1 MVAPN
6 VLPPRW
12 DLSSASLK
20 WADTVRELG
29 PRPRRW
35 TRARRSYP
43 EPPTGQE
50 RTAWHLPEVLRSG
63 TSTNRP
69 RPFDGIRRPT
79 PPKVIR
85 RSRMA
90 VGGGGWHALAVVART
105 TYARAAIRASVRPRG
120 SPGHGSRGLGSEATG
135 VDGLAQSAENVA
147 SMRSRIAGSV
157 TRMPHSRLSLSDTHE
172 RFSEPTNARAAADP

>member
-79 PPKVIR
+79 PPKVDPKISHGGGRWGVARVGRR
-85 RSRMA
+85 RSHDLRA
-90 VGGGGWHALAVVART
+90 GGDPGLGPAPRVAR
-105 TYARAAIRASVRPRG
+105 ARVEG
-120 SPGHGSRGLGSEATG
+120 
-135 VDGLAQSAENVA
+135 
-147 SMRSRIAGSV
+147 
-157 TRMPHSRLSLSDTHE
+157 
-172 RFSEPTNARAAADP
+172 